1 VSSMN
6 RSNEENPANGGT
18 EQEGNRREKE
28 ASHRDRT
35 RILVID
41 DNEQVRSMLRQM
53 LTKRGFEIEDTPN
66 GENAA
71 ELHRRKAFDVVITDI
86 IMPGKEGLETIG
98 EFRRLFP
105 EVKIIA
111 ISGGGRIGLA
121 HYLETAKRI
130 GAHKTM
136 AKPFRSVELV
146 KAIEELLEGRGNTG
160 GDAPPGVN
168 HGERRGKNDDSL
180 SGPGSGE

>member
-1 VSSMN
+1 MN
-6 RSNEENPANGGT
+6 RINEEKPANGGT
-18 EQEGNRREKE
+18 EQDGKHSGGENAHVVK
-28 ASHRDRT
+28 T

-41 DNEQVRSMLRQM
+41 DNEQVRSMLEQM
-53 LTKRGFEIEDTPN
+53 LTKRGFEIEVAPN

-71 ELHRRKAFDVVITDI
+71 EMHRRKAFDVVITDI

-105 EVKIIA
+105 DVKIIA

-136 AKPFRSVELV
+136 AKPFRSAELV
-146 KAIEELLEGRGNTG
+146 KAIEDLLEGRGNTG
-160 GDAPPGVN
+160 VDAHPGVN
-168 HGERRGKNDDSL
+168 QGERRGKKNDSV
-180 SGPGSGE
+180 SGPGPGE

>member
-1 VSSMN
+1 MN
-6 RSNEENPANGGT
+6 RSNEEKPANSGT
-18 EQEGNRREKE
+18 ERERNRREEESPHGDKP
-28 ASHRDRT
+28 

-53 LTKRGFEIEDTPN
+53 LTKRGFEIEVAPN

-71 ELHRRKAFDVVITDI
+71 DMHKRKAFDVVITDI

-146 KAIEELLEGRGNTG
+146 KAIEDLLKGRDNTG
-160 GDAPPGVN
+160 GDDRPGVN
-168 HGERRGKNDDSL
+168 QNERRGKSNDSVP
-180 SGPGSGE
+180 SPGSGQ

>member
-1 VSSMN
+1 MN
-6 RSNEENPANGGT
+6 RRNEEKSANGGT
-18 EQEGNRREKE
+18 EQDEKRREGE
-28 ASHRDRT
+28 NAQVVRT

-41 DNEQVRSMLRQM
+41 DNEQVRSMLGQM
-53 LTKRGFEIEDTPN
+53 LTKRGFEIEVAPN

-71 ELHRRKAFDVVITDI
+71 EMHRRKAFEVVITDI

-105 EVKIIA
+105 DVKIIA

-136 AKPFRSVELV
+136 AKPFRSAELV
-146 KAIEELLEGRGNTG
+146 RAIEELLEGRVNTAV
-160 GDAPPGVN
+160 DAHPDVN
-168 HGERRGKNDDSL
+168 HGERRGKKNDSV